1 MGWQEIRCCI
11 LNQIEQK
18 EQKVNVCIA
27 YFCFRATVKE
37 AHWLIQNLYCS
48 YSALHF
54 IVDEK

>member
-1 MGWQEIRCCI
+1 MRWQETRCFV

-54 IVDEK
+54 IVK